1 MNCGHARII
10 NRGFFLFSGIY
21 AKGMVGGGGQKMHH
35 FLPPQKPLRPRT
47 KALSVFPR
55 YRQSPDK
62 NQPYIL
68 LHPAS
73 GEFHKIDNTEIHISS
88 FEKKYG
94 NLFYYLHFY
103 TLLLCWHPKIKSLKS
118 KMRTCIYML
127 YESRLGDR
135 LNCTMK
141 RPKEWEWDD
150 VGTVG
155 GSTSI
160 SPKLRR
166 CIKHGRE
173 GRKKSRKIPV
183 CSKRK
188 EIRRRLRIR
197 SHQREAY
204 FRDTHSHTHIPALNC
219 SRENKRAPLS

>member
-10 NRGFFLFSGIY
+10 NRGFFLLSGIY
-21 AKGMVGGGGQKMHH
+21 AKGMEVGAKKCIIFCHRKSRLGQG
-35 FLPPQKPLRPRT
+35 PR
-47 KALSVFPR
+47 LFPSPPR

-166 CIKHGRE
+166 CIKHGRGAKE
-173 GRKKSRKIPV
+173 KNQGKFLFAQKGKKSGGASELDLISAK
-183 CSKRK
+183 
-188 EIRRRLRIR
+188 
-197 SHQREAY
+197 
-204 FRDTHSHTHIPALNC
+204 HILGTRTRTLIFPH
-219 SRENKRAPLS
+219 